1 MAAGTRAAIR
11 YAKAMLSLAN
21 DQNTA
26 DAVNNDMK
34 LMANAIAENTEL
46 GDMLNSSVV
55 KSEAKKAALLA
66 IFPNLNTISSGLF
79 DVLISNKR
87 LNILNDVAVK
97 YSVLFDEFN
106 GKEIAQVTT
115 AIPMT
120 DELEVKV
127 LAKVKELTSKAVELE
142 NIVDESILGG
152 FILRVGDKQYNAS
165 VSNKLNK
172 LKREFTLN

>member
-1 MAAGTRAAIR
+1 MAGTRAAIR
-11 YAKAMLSLAN
+11 YAKAVLSLAS

-26 DAVNNDMK
+26 AAVNKDMK
-34 LMANAIAENTEL
+34 LIAATISENLEL
-46 GDMLNSSVV
+46 DQVLKSGIV
-55 KSEAKKAALLA
+55 KSEAKKASLEQ
-66 IFPNLNTISSGLF
+66 IFPNINAISSGLF
-79 DVLISNKR
+79 NILMSNKR
-87 LNILNDVAVK
+87 IDILVDVASK
-97 YSVLFDEFN
+97 YSELFDILN

-120 DELEVKV
+120 DDLEIKV

-152 FILRVGDKQYNAS
+152 FILRVGDKQYDAS

>member
-1 MAAGTRAAIR
+1 MSRAAIR
-11 YAKAMLSLAN
+11 YAKAVLSLASDKN
-21 DQNTA
+21 AA
-26 DAVNNDMK
+26 DVVNNDMK
-34 LMANAIAENTEL
+34 LIATTIDENVEL
-46 GDMLNSSVV
+46 SQVLKSAVV
-55 KSEAKKAALLA
+55 KSGVKKAALTQ
-66 IFPNLNTISSGLF
+66 IFPNINTISSGLF
-79 DVLISNKR
+79 NILMSNKR
-87 LNILNDVAVK
+87 IDILGDVASK
-97 YSVLFDEFN
+97 YSVLFDELN
-106 GKEIAQVTT
+106 GKEVAQVTT

-120 DELEVKV
+120 SDLEIKV